1 MSALSGLLTG
11 LNVAGNIAST
21 IGTFANAG
29 KQVAGIFGGW
39 GQEGKSQSQGGS
51 VSQGG
56 GHSESGSYSG
66 TNVQQVNDWL
76 KQAYAYQ
83 GQEAAMQG
91 KYNSQSMLKQMGYNT
106 LQAIMQG
113 IYNHIEN
120 GVAMNYNS
128 AEALANREWQEHMS
142 STAYQRAVE
151 DMKKAGLNPILAFSN
166 GGASTPGGSAGT
178 ISGASMGL
186 ASSSALGVSRSGGF
200 VPNAYESNSWSK
212 SDWYNA
218 AESWQQMLSNTHMT
232 PYGLTKALT
241 KIANGTDDAIKDAVK
256 PTTKQ
261 PKQPNKKNYIK
272 PQDKTGKYGEKREPG
287 DYLK

>member
-1 MSALSGLLTG
+1 MDLAGITRIIGL
-11 LNVAGNIAST
+11 AGNVAST
-21 IGTFANAG
+21 IGN
-29 KQVAGIFGGW
+29 VAGAAKNIAGAFGGY
-39 GQEGKSQSQGGS
+39 GEEGKSQSTGGS
-51 VSQGG
+51 ISWGS
-56 GHSESGSYSG
+56 GHSESGSESY
-66 TNVQQVNDWL
+66 TNVKQVDEWL

-83 GQEAAMQG
+83 GQESAVQQ

-120 GVAMNYNS
+120 NAAMNYNS
-128 AEALANREWQEHMS
+128 GEAMTNREWQERMS

-151 DMKKAGLNPILAFSN
+151 DMRKAGLNPILAYAN

-200 VPNAYESNSWSK
+200 VPNAYESRSWSK

-218 AESWQQMLSNTHMT
+218 AQSWQQMLSETHMT
-232 PYGLTKALT
+232 PYGLQKALT
-241 KIANGTDDAIKDAVK
+241 KIGDDTGKAIDKNVPK
-256 PTTKQ
+256 EKQ
-261 PKQPNKKNYIK
+261 KGIK
-272 PQDKTGKYGEKREPG
+272 SQDKTGAYGEKRKPG
-287 DYLK
+287 DYLR

>member
-1 MSALSGLLTG
+1 MLSTG
-11 LNVAGNIAST
+11 ANMIGQIAGAAKNVGS
-21 IGTFANAG
+21 
-29 KQVAGIFGGW
+29 IFGGW
-39 GQEGKSQSQGGS
+39 GGEGNTQSSGGS
-51 VSQGG
+51 TQQGG
-56 GHSESGSYSG
+56 GKSESESYSG
-66 TNVQQVNDWL
+66 TNIQQVNDWL
-76 KQAYAYQ
+76 KQAYTYQ
-83 GQEAAMQG
+83 GQESAVQQ

-120 GVAMNYNS
+120 TTAMDYNS
-128 AEALANREWQEHMS
+128 AEALANREWQERMS

-186 ASSSALGVSRSGGF
+186 ASSSALGISRSGGF
-200 VPNAYESNSWSK
+200 VPNAYESKSWSK
-212 SDWYNA
+212 SEWYNA
-218 AESWQQMLSNTHMT
+218 AESWQQMLSTTHMT

-241 KIANGTDDAIKDAVK
+241 KIADNTDKVIDKA
-256 PTTKQ
+256 TKTE
-261 PKQPNKKNYIK
+261 KKGRSPEPMK
-272 PQDKTGKYGEKREPG
+272 PQDKTGKYGEKRKPG

>member
-1 MSALSGLLTG
+1 MDPSTIMTLIGTG
-11 LNVAGNIAST
+11 ANMIGQIGGAFKNIAGAS
-21 IGTFANAG
+21 
-29 KQVAGIFGGW
+29 GGW
-39 GQEGKSQSQGGS
+39 GQTGNSQSSGGS
-51 VSQGG
+51 TSEGG
-56 GHSESGSYSG
+56 GHSESGSQAG
-66 TNVQQVNDWL
+66 TNIKQVDDWL

-83 GQEAAMQG
+83 GQESAMQQ

-120 GVAMNYNS
+120 TTAMNYNS
-128 AEALANREWQEHMS
+128 AEAMANREWQERMS

-151 DMKKAGLNPILAFSN
+151 DMKKAGLNPILAFAN

-186 ASSSALGVSRSGGF
+186 ASSSALGISRSGGF
-200 VPNAYESNSWSK
+200 APNAYESTSWSK

-218 AESWQQMLSNTHMT
+218 AQSWQQMLSETHMT
-232 PYGLTKALT
+232 PYGLQSALT
-241 KIANGTDDAIKDAVK
+241 KIGDNTEKAIEKA
-256 PTTKQ
+256 TKETRKEGR
-261 PKQPNKKNYIK
+261 KQEYTK
-272 PQDKTGKYGEKREPG
+272 PQDKTGAYGEKRKPG

>member
-1 MSALSGLLTG
+1 MSVLSGLLTG
-11 LNVAGNIAST
+11 LNVAGNVANTVGTIA
-21 IGTFANAG
+21 GAAKN
-29 KQVAGIFGGW
+29 VAGIFGGW
-39 GQEGKSQSQGGS
+39 GQAGNSQSSGGS
-51 VSQGG
+51 TSQGG
-56 GHSESGSYSG
+56 GHSESGSQAG
-66 TNVQQVNDWL
+66 TNVQQVDDWL
-76 KQAYAYQ
+76 KQAYGYQ

-113 IYNHIEN
+113 VYNHIEN
-120 GVAMNYNS
+120 SVAMNYNS
-128 AEALANREWQEHMS
+128 AEALANRDWQEHMS

-151 DMKKAGLNPILAFSN
+151 DMKKAGINPILAFAN

-218 AESWQQMLSNTHMT
+218 AQSWQQMLSTTQMT
-232 PYGLTKALT
+232 PYGLMKALT
-241 KIANGTDDAIKDAVK
+241 EIGDDTSKAIEKNV
-256 PTTKQ
+256 
-261 PKQPNKKNYIK
+261 PKGSKTHKSKAGATHGGKGGEIKK
-272 PQDKTGKYGEKREPG
+272 
-287 DYLK
+287 

>member
-1 MSALSGLLTG
+1 MSILSGILTG
-11 LNVAGNIAST
+11 INVAGNVANT
-21 IGTFANAG
+21 IGTIAG
-29 KQVAGIFGGW
+29 AAKNITGAFGGW
-39 GQEGKSQSQGGS
+39 GQTGNSQSQGGS
-51 VSQGG
+51 TSQGG
-56 GHSESGSYSG
+56 GHSQSGSQAG
-66 TNVQQVNDWL
+66 TNIQQVNDWL

-113 IYNHIEN
+113 VYNHIEN
-120 GVAMNYNS
+120 SVAMNYNS

-151 DMKKAGLNPILAFSN
+151 DMKKAGINPILAFSN

-200 VPNAYESNSWSK
+200 VPNAYESSSWSQ

-218 AESWQQMLSNTHMT
+218 AQSWQQMLSSTHMT
-232 PYGLTKALT
+232 PYGLQKALT
-241 KIANGTDDAIKDAVK
+241 EVGSDTSKAIEDATKKKGKVK
-256 PTTKQ
+256 EQ
-261 PKQPNKKNYIK
+261 SRSMK
-272 PQDKTGKYGEKREPG
+272 PQDKTGSYGEKRKPG

>member
-1 MSALSGLLTG
+1 MDLAAISRIFSLAG
-11 LNVAGNIAST
+11 NVAGT

-29 KQVAGIFGGW
+29 KQIAGAFGGW
-39 GQEGKSQSQGGS
+39 GQTGNSQSSGGS
-51 VSQGG
+51 TQAGG
-56 GHSESGSYSG
+56 GHSESGSQAG
-66 TNVQQVNDWL
+66 TNVQQVDDWL

-83 GQEAAMQG
+83 GNESAVQQ

-120 GVAMNYNS
+120 NAAMNYNS
-128 AEALANREWQEHMS
+128 AEAMANREWQERMS

-151 DMKKAGLNPILAFSN
+151 DMKKAGINPILAFAN

-200 VPNAYESNSWSK
+200 VPNAYESSSWSR

-218 AESWQQMLSNTHMT
+218 AESWQQMLSSTHMT
-232 PYGLTKALT
+232 PYGLQKTLTEIGKNTGEEIQKAT
-241 KIANGTDDAIKDAVK
+241 QKEQRKT
-256 PTTKQ
+256 
-261 PKQPNKKNYIK
+261 NYIA
-272 PQDKTGKYGEKREPG
+272 PQDKTGAYGEKRKPG

>member
-1 MSALSGLLTG
+1 MSALSGFLTA
-11 LNVAGNIAST
+11 LNVAGNVANT
-21 IGTFANAG
+21 IGTFAGAAKN
-29 KQVAGIFGGW
+29 VAGAFGGW
-39 GQEGKSQSQGGS
+39 GQTGNSQSSGGS
-51 VSQGG
+51 TSQGG
-56 GHSESGSYSG
+56 GHSESGSQSG

-76 KQAYAYQ
+76 KQAYTYQ

-91 KYNSQSMLKQMGYNT
+91 EYNSQSMLKQMGYNT

-113 IYNHIEN
+113 VYNHIEN
-120 GVAMNYNS
+120 SVAMNYNS

-142 STAYQRAVE
+142 NTAYQRAVE
-151 DMKKAGLNPILAFSN
+151 DMKKAGINPILAFAN

-218 AESWQQMLSNTHMT
+218 AQSWQQMLSSTQMT
-232 PYGLTKALT
+232 PYGLQKALT
-241 KIANGTDDAIKDAVK
+241 EIGEDTSKAIDKNV
-256 PTTKQ
+256 
-261 PKQPNKKNYIK
+261 PKKSERKSGYQA
-272 PQDKTGKYGEKREPG
+272 PQDKTGSYGEKRRPG
-287 DYLK
+287 DYLR

>member
-1 MSALSGLLTG
+1 MAGLSGLLTALNIAG
-11 LNVAGNIAST
+11 NVANT
-21 IGTFANAG
+21 IGTFAGAAKNIAG
-29 KQVAGIFGGW
+29 AFGGW
-39 GQEGKSQSQGGS
+39 GATGNSQSQGGS
-51 VSQGG
+51 TSQGG
-56 GHSESGSYSG
+56 GHSESGSQSG
-66 TNVQQVNDWL
+66 TNIQQVNDWL

-113 IYNHIEN
+113 VYNHIEN
-120 GVAMNYNS
+120 SVAMNYNS

-212 SDWYNA
+212 SDWFNA
-218 AESWQQMLSNTHMT
+218 AQSWQQMLSTTHMT
-232 PYGLTKALT
+232 PYGLQKALT
-241 KIANGTDDAIKDAVK
+241 DVASGTGNAIEKATEK
-256 PTTKQ
+256 L
-261 PKQPNKKNYIK
+261 PKKKNYIA
-272 PQDKTGKYGEKREPG
+272 PQDKTGKYGEKRKPG

>member
-1 MSALSGLLTG
+1 MSGLSKFLTT
-11 LNVAGNIAST
+11 LNVAGNIANT
-21 IGTFANAG
+21 VGTLANAG
-29 KQVAGIFGGW
+29 KQITGILGGW
-39 GQEGKSQSQGGS
+39 GQTGNSQSQGGS

-56 GHSESGSYSG
+56 GHSESGSESG
-66 TNVQQVNDWL
+66 TNIQQVNDWL
-76 KQAYAYQ
+76 TKAYAYQ

-106 LQAIMQG
+106 LSAIMQG
-113 IYNHIEN
+113 VYNHIEN
-120 GVAMNYNS
+120 SVAMNYNS

-142 STAYQRAVE
+142 NTAYQRAVE
-151 DMKKAGLNPILAFSN
+151 DMKKAGINPILAFAN

-186 ASSSALGVSRSGGF
+186 SSSSALGVSRSGGF
-200 VPNAYESNSWSK
+200 VPNAYSSTSWSQ

-218 AESWQQMLSNTHMT
+218 AQSWQQMLSETHMT

-241 KIANGTDDAIKDAVK
+241 EIKDNTSEAITKATDKVGKVK
-256 PTTKQ
+256 EQ
-261 PKQPNKKNYIK
+261 SRGIK
-272 PQDKTGKYGEKREPG
+272 PQDKTGSYGEKRKPG

>member
-1 MSALSGLLTG
+1 MGLLSKFLTG
-11 LNVAGNIAST
+11 LNIAGNVANTVGTVAGAAKDIA
-21 IGTFANAG
+21 GA
-29 KQVAGIFGGW
+29 FGGW
-39 GQEGKSQSQGGS
+39 GQTGNSQSSGGS
-51 VSQGG
+51 TSQGG
-56 GHSESGSYSG
+56 GHSESGSQAG
-66 TNVQQVNDWL
+66 TNIQQVNDWL

-113 IYNHIEN
+113 VYNHIEN
-120 GVAMNYNS
+120 SVAMNYNS

-218 AESWQQMLSNTHMT
+218 AESWQQMLSSTHMT
-232 PYGLTKALT
+232 PYGLQKALT
-241 KIANGTDDAIKDAVK
+241 EVGNDTSKAIEKA
-256 PTTKQ
+256 T
-261 PKQPNKKNYIK
+261 K
-272 PQDKTGKYGEKREPG
+272 PQSKTHKSKSGAEHGGGGGEIK
-287 DYLK
+287 K

>member
-1 MSALSGLLTG
+1 MAGLLSFLRALNIAG
-11 LNVAGNIAST
+11 NVANT
-21 IGTFANAG
+21 IGTFAGAAKNIAG
-29 KQVAGIFGGW
+29 AFGGW
-39 GQEGKSQSQGGS
+39 GQTGNSQSSGGS
-51 VSQGG
+51 IQQGG
-56 GHSESGSYSG
+56 GHSASGSQSG
-66 TNVQQVNDWL
+66 TNIQQVDEWL

-113 IYNHIEN
+113 VYNHIEN

-151 DMKKAGLNPILAFSN
+151 DMKKAGLNPILAYAN

-200 VPNAYESNSWSK
+200 VPNAYESSSWSQ

-218 AESWQQMLSNTHMT
+218 AQSWQQMLSTTHMT
-232 PYGLTKALT
+232 PYGLQKALT
-241 KIANGTDDAIKDAVK
+241 DVADNTSKAIDKATV
-256 PTTKQ
+256 
-261 PKQPNKKNYIK
+261 KQPNKKNYIA
-272 PQDKTGKYGEKREPG
+272 PQDKTGEYGERRKPG

>member
-1 MSALSGLLTG
+1 MAGLSGLLTALNIAG
-11 LNVAGNIAST
+11 NVAST
-21 IGTFANAG
+21 LGTVAG
-29 KQVAGIFGGW
+29 AAKNVAGIFGGW
-39 GQEGKSQSQGGS
+39 GQTGNSQSTGGS
-51 VSQGG
+51 TSEGG
-56 GHSESGSYSG
+56 GHSESGSHSG
-66 TNVQQVNDWL
+66 TNIQQVNDWL

-113 IYNHIEN
+113 VYNHIEN
-120 GVAMNYNS
+120 SVAMNYNS

-151 DMKKAGLNPILAFSN
+151 DMKKAGLNPILAFAN

-200 VPNAYESNSWSK
+200 VPNAYESNSWSE
-212 SDWYNA
+212 SEWYNA
-218 AESWQQMLSNTHMT
+218 SQSWQQMLSTTQMT
-232 PYGLTKALT
+232 PYGLAKALT
-241 KIANGTDDAIKDAVK
+241 NIGNNTEKAI
-256 PTTKQ
+256 
-261 PKQPNKKNYIK
+261 NKETRSKTHKSKRNVEHGGGGGDIK
-272 PQDKTGKYGEKREPG
+272 K
-287 DYLK
+287 

>member
-1 MSALSGLLTG
+1 MAGLSGLLTALNIAG
-11 LNVAGNIAST
+11 NVANT
-21 IGTFANAG
+21 IGTIAG
-29 KQVAGIFGGW
+29 ATKNIAGAFGGY
-39 GQEGKSQSQGGS
+39 GQTGNSQSSGGS
-51 VSQGG
+51 ISQGG
-56 GHSESGSYSG
+56 GHSESGSQSG

-113 IYNHIEN
+113 VYNHIEN
-120 GVAMNYNS
+120 SVAMNYNS
-128 AEALANREWQEHMS
+128 TEALANREWQEHMS

-151 DMKKAGLNPILAFSN
+151 DMKKAGLNPILAFAN

-200 VPNAYESNSWSK
+200 VPNAYESSSWSQ

-218 AESWQQMLSNTHMT
+218 AQSWQQMLSSTQMT
-232 PYGLTKALT
+232 PYGLAKALT
-241 KIANGTDDAIKDAVK
+241 KVGDDTSKAIKKAT
-256 PTTKQ
+256 PE
-261 PKQPNKKNYIK
+261 PKKEKSKEQSRGIK
-272 PQDKTGKYGEKREPG
+272 PQDKTGAYGEKRKPG

>member
-1 MSALSGLLTG
+1 MGALSGFLTA
-11 LNVAGNIAST
+11 LNVAGNVANT
-21 IGTFANAG
+21 IGTFAGAAKN
-29 KQVAGIFGGW
+29 VAGAFGGW
-39 GQEGKSQSQGGS
+39 GQTGNSQSSGGS
-51 VSQGG
+51 ISQGG
-56 GHSESGSYSG
+56 GHSESGSQSG

-113 IYNHIEN
+113 VYNHIEN
-120 GVAMNYNS
+120 SVAMNYNS
-128 AEALANREWQEHMS
+128 AEALANRNWQEHMS

-151 DMKKAGLNPILAFSN
+151 DMKKAGLNPILAFAN

-200 VPNAYESNSWSK
+200 VPNAYESSSWSK

-218 AESWQQMLSNTHMT
+218 AQSWQQMLSSTHMT
-232 PYGLTKALT
+232 PYGLQQALT
-241 KIANGTDDAIKDAVK
+241 EIGEDTSKAIDKNV
-256 PTTKQ
+256 
-261 PKQPNKKNYIK
+261 PKKSDKKSNYQA
-272 PQDKTGKYGEKREPG
+272 PQDKTGSYGEKRKPG

>member
-1 MSALSGLLTG
+1 MGALSGFLTA
-11 LNVAGNIAST
+11 LNVAGNVANTVGTIA
-21 IGTFANAG
+21 GAAKN
-29 KQVAGIFGGW
+29 VAGAFGGW
-39 GQEGKSQSQGGS
+39 GQTGSSQSQGGS
-51 VSQGG
+51 TSQGG
-56 GHSESGSYSG
+56 GHSESGSQAG
-66 TNVQQVNDWL
+66 TNIQQVNDWL

-113 IYNHIEN
+113 VYNHIEN
-120 GVAMNYNS
+120 NVAMNYNS

-151 DMKKAGLNPILAFSN
+151 DMKKAGLNPILAFAN

-200 VPNAYESNSWSK
+200 VPNAYESNSWSQ

-218 AESWQQMLSNTHMT
+218 AQSWQQMLSSTQMT
-232 PYGLTKALT
+232 PYGLQKALT
-241 KIANGTDDAIKDAVK
+241 EIASDTDKAI
-256 PTTKQ
+256 
-261 PKQPNKKNYIK
+261 NKNVAQGSKTHESKSGRKHGGGGGEIK
-272 PQDKTGKYGEKREPG
+272 K
-287 DYLK
+287 

>member
-1 MSALSGLLTG
+1 MSILSGLLTG
-11 LNVAGNIAST
+11 LNVAGNVANTVGTIA
-21 IGTFANAG
+21 GAA
-29 KQVAGIFGGW
+29 KDVAGIFGGW
-39 GQEGKSQSQGGS
+39 GQTGNSQSSGGS
-51 VSQGG
+51 TSEGG
-56 GHSESGSYSG
+56 GHSESGSHSG

-113 IYNHIEN
+113 VYNHIEN
-120 GVAMNYNS
+120 SVAMNYNS

-142 STAYQRAVE
+142 NTAYQRAVE

-200 VPNAYESNSWSK
+200 VPNAYESDSWSK
-212 SDWYNA
+212 SEWYNA
-218 AESWQQMLSNTHMT
+218 AESWQQMLSTTQMT
-232 PYGLTKALT
+232 PYGLAKVLTNIGNDTSKA
-241 KIANGTDDAIKDAVK
+241 IADETAKAGKGKGVEK
-256 PTTKQ
+256 SRS
-261 PKQPNKKNYIK
+261 IK
-272 PQDKTGKYGEKREPG
+272 PQDKTGSYGEKRRPG
-287 DYLK
+287 DYLR

>member
-1 MSALSGLLTG
+1 MGGLSSFLTALNIAG
-11 LNVAGNIAST
+11 NVANT
-21 IGTFANAG
+21 IGTFAGAAKN
-29 KQVAGIFGGW
+29 VAGAFGGW
-39 GQEGKSQSQGGS
+39 GQTGNSQSSGGS
-51 VSQGG
+51 IQQGG
-56 GHSESGSYSG
+56 GHSESGSQAG
-66 TNVQQVNDWL
+66 TNIQQVNDWL

-113 IYNHIEN
+113 VYNHIEN
-120 GVAMNYNS
+120 SVAMNYNS

-142 STAYQRAVE
+142 NTAYQRAVE
-151 DMKKAGLNPILAFSN
+151 DMRKAGLNPILAFSN

-186 ASSSALGVSRSGGF
+186 ASSSALGLSRSGGF
-200 VPNAYESNSWSK
+200 VPNAYNSQSWSK

-218 AESWQQMLSNTHMT
+218 AQSWQQMLSNTHMT
-232 PYGLTKALT
+232 PYGLQKALT
-241 KIANGTDDAIKDAVK
+241 DVASDTDKAIDEA
-256 PTTKQ
+256 TEKQ
-261 PKQPNKKNYIK
+261 ARKKNYIA
-272 PQDKTGKYGEKREPG
+272 PQDKTGKYGEKRKPG

>member
-1 MSALSGLLTG
+1 MDLAGITRVLGLAG
-11 LNVAGNIAST
+11 NVAGT
-21 IGTFANAG
+21 IGTLANAG
-29 KQVAGIFGGW
+29 KQIAGAFGGW
-39 GQEGKSQSQGGS
+39 GQTGNSQSSGGS
-51 VSQGG
+51 TQAGG
-56 GHSESGSYSG
+56 GHSESGSQAG
-66 TNVQQVNDWL
+66 TNVQQVDDWL

-83 GQEAAMQG
+83 GNESAVQQ

-120 GVAMNYNS
+120 NAAMNYNS
-128 AEALANREWQEHMS
+128 AEAMANREWQERMS

-151 DMKKAGLNPILAFSN
+151 DMKKAGLNPILAFAN

-200 VPNAYESNSWSK
+200 VPNAYESSSWSQ
-212 SDWYNA
+212 SDWYSA
-218 AESWQQMLSNTHMT
+218 AESWQQMLSSTHMT
-232 PYGLTKALT
+232 PYGLQKTLTEIGNNTGKEIQKAT
-241 KIANGTDDAIKDAVK
+241 QKE
-256 PTTKQ
+256 Q
-261 PKQPNKKNYIK
+261 RKKNYIA
-272 PQDKTGKYGEKREPG
+272 PQDKTGSYGEKRKPG

>member
-1 MSALSGLLTG
+1 MSGFSSFLTA
-11 LNVAGNIAST
+11 LNVAGNVAST
-21 IGTFANAG
+21 VGKFANAG
-29 KQVAGIFGGW
+29 QQIAGAFGGW
-39 GQEGKSQSQGGS
+39 GQTGNSQSSGGS
-51 VSQGG
+51 TSQGG
-56 GHSESGSYSG
+56 GHSESGSQSG

-113 IYNHIEN
+113 VYNHIEN
-120 GVAMNYNS
+120 SVAMNYNS

-151 DMKKAGLNPILAFSN
+151 DMKKAGINPILAFAN

-200 VPNAYESNSWSK
+200 VPNAYESSSWSK

-218 AESWQQMLSNTHMT
+218 AQSWQQMLSNTHMS
-232 PYGLTKALT
+232 PYGLQKALT
-241 KIANGTDDAIKDAVK
+241 EIGNDTSKAIDKNV
-256 PTTKQ
+256 
-261 PKQPNKKNYIK
+261 PKKSDKKSNYQA
-272 PQDKTGKYGEKREPG
+272 PQDKTGSYGEKRKPG

>member
-1 MSALSGLLTG
+1 MSGLSGFLTA
-11 LNVAGNIAST
+11 LNVAGNVANT
-21 IGTFANAG
+21 IGNFAGAAKN
-29 KQVAGIFGGW
+29 VAGAFGGW
-39 GQEGKSQSQGGS
+39 GQTGNSQSSGGS
-51 VSQGG
+51 TSQGG
-56 GHSESGSYSG
+56 GHSESGSQSG

-76 KQAYAYQ
+76 KQAYTYQ

-113 IYNHIEN
+113 VYNHIEN
-120 GVAMNYNS
+120 SVAMNYNS
-128 AEALANREWQEHMS
+128 AEALANRDWQEHMS
-142 STAYQRAVE
+142 NTAYQRAVE
-151 DMKKAGLNPILAFSN
+151 DMKKAGINPILAFAN

-218 AESWQQMLSNTHMT
+218 AQSWQQMLSTTQMT
-232 PYGLTKALT
+232 PYGLQKALT
-241 KIANGTDDAIKDAVK
+241 EIGEDTSKAIDKNV
-256 PTTKQ
+256 
-261 PKQPNKKNYIK
+261 PKKSDRKSGYQA
-272 PQDKTGKYGEKREPG
+272 PQNKTGSYGEKRRPG
-287 DYLK
+287 DYLR

>member
-1 MSALSGLLTG
+1 MSGLSGLLTA
-11 LNVAGNIAST
+11 LNVAGNVANT
-21 IGTFANAG
+21 IGTFAGAAKN
-29 KQVAGIFGGW
+29 VAGAFGGW
-39 GQEGKSQSQGGS
+39 GQTGKSQSSGGS
-51 VSQGG
+51 TSEGG
-56 GHSESGSYSG
+56 GHSESGSQSG
-66 TNVQQVNDWL
+66 TNVQQVNEWL

-113 IYNHIEN
+113 VYNHIEN
-120 GVAMNYNS
+120 SVAMNYNS

-151 DMKKAGLNPILAFSN
+151 DMKKAGINPILAFAN

-218 AESWQQMLSNTHMT
+218 AQSWQQMLSTTQMT
-232 PYGLTKALT
+232 PYGLQNVLTQIGEDTSKAIEKNVPEESKT
-241 KIANGTDDAIKDAVK
+241 HKSKAGVTHGGKGGDIKK
-256 PTTKQ
+256 
-261 PKQPNKKNYIK
+261 
-272 PQDKTGKYGEKREPG
+272 
-287 DYLK
+287 

>member
-1 MSALSGLLTG
+1 MAGLSGFLTA

-21 IGTFANAG
+21 VGTFANAG
-29 KQVAGIFGGW
+29 KQIAGAFGGW
-39 GQEGKSQSQGGS
+39 GQTGGSQSSGGS
-51 VSQGG
+51 TSQGG
-56 GHSESGSYSG
+56 GHSASGSQAG
-66 TNVQQVNDWL
+66 TNIQQVDDWL

-113 IYNHIEN
+113 VYNHIEN
-120 GVAMNYNS
+120 SVAMNYNS

-151 DMKKAGLNPILAFSN
+151 DMKKAGLNPILAFAN

-200 VPNAYESNSWSK
+200 VPNAYESNSWSQ

-218 AESWQQMLSNTHMT
+218 AQSWQQMLSNTHMT
-232 PYGLTKALT
+232 PYGLQKALT
-241 KIANGTDDAIKDAVK
+241 EVGNDTSKAITDATSKTGKGA
-256 PTTKQ
+256 KQ
-261 PKQPNKKNYIK
+261 SRAMK
-272 PQDKTGKYGEKREPG
+272 PQDKTGSYGEKRKPG

>member
-1 MSALSGLLTG
+1 MIGQM
-11 LNVAGNIAST
+11 AGAAKNIGSM
-21 IGTFANAG
+21 
-29 KQVAGIFGGW
+29 FGGW
-39 GQEGKSQSQGGS
+39 GGEGNTQSSGGS
-51 VSQGG
+51 TQQGG
-56 GHSESGSYSG
+56 GHSESGSQAG

-83 GQEAAMQG
+83 GQESAIQQ

-120 GVAMNYNS
+120 NTAMNYNS
-128 AEALANREWQEHMS
+128 AEALANREWQERMS

-151 DMKKAGLNPILAFSN
+151 DMKKAGLNPILAFAN

-186 ASSSALGVSRSGGF
+186 ASSSALGISRSGGF
-200 VPNAYESNSWSK
+200 VPNAYESSSWSK

-218 AESWQQMLSNTHMT
+218 AESWQSLLSTSGMS
-232 PYGLTKALT
+232 PYGLMKALT
-241 KIANGTDDAIKDAVK
+241 KIGEGTDKTIEKATEPEKK
-256 PTTKQ
+256 GRTPEPT
-261 PKQPNKKNYIK
+261 K
-272 PQDKTGKYGEKREPG
+272 PQDKTGKYGEKRRPG

>member
-1 MSALSGLLTG
+1 MAGLSALLTG
-11 LNVAGNIAST
+11 LNVAGSIAST
-21 IGTFANAG
+21 VGQFANAG
-29 KQVAGIFGGW
+29 KQIAGAFGGW
-39 GQEGKSQSQGGS
+39 GQEGNSQSQGGS

-56 GHSESGSYSG
+56 GHSGSGSQAG
-66 TNVQQVNDWL
+66 TNIQQVNDWL

-83 GQEAAMQG
+83 GQESAIQQ

-113 IYNHIEN
+113 VYNHIEN
-120 GVAMNYNS
+120 SVAMNYNS

-200 VPNAYESNSWSK
+200 VPNAYSSSSWSQ

-218 AESWQQMLSNTHMT
+218 AQSWQQMLSSTHMT
-232 PYGLTKALT
+232 PYGLQKALT
-241 KIANGTDDAIKDAVK
+241 EVGNDTSKAITDATA
-256 PTTKQ
+256 
-261 PKQPNKKNYIK
+261 KKSKGAEQSRSMK
-272 PQDKTGKYGEKREPG
+272 PQDKTGAYGEKRKPG
-287 DYLK
+287 DYLR

>member
-1 MSALSGLLTG
+1 MAALSKLLTALNIAG
-11 LNVAGNIAST
+11 NVANT
-21 IGTFANAG
+21 INTFANAG
-29 KQVAGIFGGW
+29 KNIAGAFGGW
-39 GQEGKSQSQGGS
+39 GQTGNSQGSGGS
-51 VSQGG
+51 ISQGG
-56 GHSESGSYSG
+56 GHSESGSQAG
-66 TNVQQVNDWL
+66 TNIQQVNDWL

-113 IYNHIEN
+113 VYNHIEN
-120 GVAMNYNS
+120 SVAMNYNS

-151 DMKKAGLNPILAFSN
+151 DMRKAGLNPILAFSN

-200 VPNAYESNSWSK
+200 VPNAYSSTSWSK

-218 AESWQQMLSNTHMT
+218 AQSWQQMLSSTHMT
-232 PYGLTKALT
+232 PYGLQKALT
-241 KIANGTDDAIKDAVK
+241 KVGNDTNKAITDATEK
-256 PTTKQ
+256 TKKSTEQ
-261 PKQPNKKNYIK
+261 SRSIK
-272 PQDKTGKYGEKREPG
+272 PQDKTGAYGEKRKPG

>member
-1 MSALSGLLTG
+1 MDPVSIMTMLGTG
-11 LNVAGNIAST
+11 ANMIGQMAGAAKNIGSM
-21 IGTFANAG
+21 
-29 KQVAGIFGGW
+29 FGGW
-39 GQEGKSQSQGGS
+39 GGEGNSQSSGGS
-51 VSQGG
+51 TQQGG
-56 GHSESGSYSG
+56 GHSESGSQAG
-66 TNVQQVNDWL
+66 TNIQQVSDWL

-83 GQEAAMQG
+83 GQESAMQQ

-120 GVAMNYNS
+120 TTAMNYNS
-128 AEALANREWQEHMS
+128 AEALANREWQERMS

-151 DMKKAGLNPILAFSN
+151 DMKKAGLNPILALAN

-200 VPNAYESNSWSK
+200 VPNAYASSSWSK

-218 AESWQQMLSNTHMT
+218 AESWQSMLSTTHMS

-241 KIANGTDDAIKDAVK
+241 EIGKGTDKTIEKATEPEKK
-256 PTTKQ
+256 GRKQ
-261 PKQPNKKNYIK
+261 EPMK
-272 PQDKTGKYGEKREPG
+272 PQDKTGAYGEKRKPG

>member
-1 MSALSGLLTG
+1 MAGLSGLLTALNIAG
-11 LNVAGNIAST
+11 NVANT
-21 IGTFANAG
+21 IGTFAGAAKNIAG
-29 KQVAGIFGGW
+29 AFGGW
-39 GQEGKSQSQGGS
+39 GSTGNSQSTGGS
-51 VSQGG
+51 TQQGG
-56 GHSESGSYSG
+56 GHSESGSQAG
-66 TNVQQVNDWL
+66 TNIKQVDDWL

-113 IYNHIEN
+113 VYNHIEN
-120 GVAMNYNS
+120 SVAMNYNS
-128 AEALANREWQEHMS
+128 AEALANRKWQEHMS

-186 ASSSALGVSRSGGF
+186 ASSSALGVSRNGGF
-200 VPNAYESNSWSK
+200 VPNAYESTSWSQ
-212 SDWYNA
+212 SDWFNA
-218 AESWQQMLSNTHMT
+218 AQSWQQMLSTTHMT
-232 PYGLTKALT
+232 PYGLQKALT
-241 KIANGTDDAIKDAVK
+241 SVASDTEHAIDKA
-256 PTTKQ
+256 TQKQ
-261 PKQPNKKNYIK
+261 SKKKNYIA
-272 PQDKTGKYGEKREPG
+272 PQDKTGKYGEKRKPG

>member
-1 MSALSGLLTG
+1 MAGLSSFLTA
-11 LNVAGNIAST
+11 LNVAGNVANT
-21 IGTFANAG
+21 IGTFAGAAKN
-29 KQVAGIFGGW
+29 VAGAFGGW
-39 GQEGKSQSQGGS
+39 GQTGNSQSSGGS
-51 VSQGG
+51 IQQGG
-56 GHSESGSYSG
+56 GQSQSGSQSG
-66 TNVQQVNDWL
+66 TNIQQVNDWL

-120 GVAMNYNS
+120 STAMNYNS

-151 DMKKAGLNPILAFSN
+151 DMKKAGLNPILAFAN

-200 VPNAYESNSWSK
+200 VPNAYESGSWSK

-218 AESWQQMLSNTHMT
+218 SQSWQQMLSTTQMT
-232 PYGLTKALT
+232 P
-241 KIANGTDDAIKDAVK
+241 
-256 PTTKQ
+256 
-261 PKQPNKKNYIK
+261 
-272 PQDKTGKYGEKREPG
+272 
-287 DYLK
+287 